1 MPFKQQGP
9 EHLDAKM
16 DFRLP
21 AAEKARI
28 LQDADLAGISGGAM
42 LRRRYFGRP
51 IIAHADLAT
60 IKELRR
66 LGGLLKKIHT
76 ESGGVY
82 SNETYTVLMDI
93 KAAITRL
100 ANQPTEPPGAS

>member
-1 MPFKQQGP
+1 MPFNSIGK
-9 EHLDAKM
+9 ERMRAKL

-21 AAEKARI
+21 AEEKERI
-28 LQDADLAGISGGAM
+28 EQDARLAGISAGAM
-42 LRRRYFGRP
+42 MRRRYFGRP

-82 SNETYTVLMDI
+82 SNETYSVLMDI